1 VARHEEAPR
10 GPARAPRGGALS
22 PRDWPYERR
31 RHPLLS
37 PEKFR
42 ARLQRH
48 SFFALGVLAASLVAG
63 ILGYH
68 FIARLAWIDAALN
81 AAMILSG
88 MGPVDAL
95 TTPGA
100 KLFATAYSLFS
111 GIVFLA
117 VAGIIFAPLAHRM
130 LHKFH
135 LDDE

>member
-1 VARHEEAPR
+1 
-10 GPARAPRGGALS
+10 LS
-22 PRDWPYERR
+22 PRDWPYEKRH
-31 RHPLLS
+31 HPLLS

-42 ARLQRH
+42 ERLTRH
-48 SFFALGVLAASLVAG
+48 SLLATALLGISLLSGTA
-63 ILGYH
+63 GYH
-68 FIARLAWIDAALN
+68 FAAGLPWIDSLLN

-88 MGPVDAL
+88 MGPVDLL

-117 VAGIIFAPLAHRM
+117 VAGIVFAPMAHRM

-135 LDDE
+135 LDDDEA